1 MCKFWKV
8 YGVRFNE
15 AQALHQQQLTAE
27 LQPRNL
33 VRRSGLQRITKH
45 FATTRGLAL
54 WVFFFFGA
62 WGAIPSKA
70 KVNLADFFFFLLDLR
85 VIMIDGQGKG
95 MQRDGFGARI
105 FISCVC
111 RERK

>member
-1 MCKFWKV
+1 MCKFLKV

-45 FATTRGLAL
+45 FSTTRGLA
-54 WVFFFFGA
+54 WTVFFG
-62 WGAIPSKA
+62 GMGS
-70 KVNLADFFFFLLDLR
+70 NSQ
-85 VIMIDGQGKG
+85 QGKG
-95 MQRDGFGARI
+95 EFGF
-105 FISCVC
+105 FSSWISGL
-111 RERK
+111 

>member
-1 MCKFWKV
+1 MCKFFKV

-45 FATTRGLAL
+45 FSTTRGLAHAFL
-54 WVFFFFGA
+54 WA
-62 WGAIPSKA
+62 RGAIPM
-70 KVNLADFFFFLLDLR
+70 KVTMNLVNFVLLDF
-85 VIMIDGQGKG
+85 
-95 MQRDGFGARI
+95 RD
-105 FISCVC
+105 
-111 RERK
+111 